1 MEQLK
6 DYNNNLKIINTQLE
20 SSIEKLSNQV
30 NVQRDTNEDL
40 KESIIL
46 VSVERYSKIM
56 LLSLRITLKL
66 EATEKIKNS
75 QIQYLKVS
83 MQQTI
88 RESNMYVKALQRKIG
103 N

>member
-46 VSVERYSKIM
+46 NNF
-56 LLSLRITLKL
+56 
-66 EATEKIKNS
+66 EARGN
-75 QIQYLKVS
+75 
-83 MQQTI
+83 
-88 RESNMYVKALQRKIG
+88 RKD
-103 N
+103 